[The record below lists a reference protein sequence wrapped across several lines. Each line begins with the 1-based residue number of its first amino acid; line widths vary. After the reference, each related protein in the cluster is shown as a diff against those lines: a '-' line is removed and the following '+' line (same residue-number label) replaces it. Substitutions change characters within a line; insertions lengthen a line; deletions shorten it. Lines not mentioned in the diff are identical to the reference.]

1 MELYTQR
8 HGMRGSKETTYE
20 ISMDAYAMIL
30 NCCEKYYDN
39 LAWKYPETCR
49 FCHSKLSLNREIF
62 DIALKHEIPNLF
74 RKDGCVVAPSSS
86 YNVFDRKTKYDS
98 YDQYS
103 LLDLIEF
110 IALYCRNYEK
120 YYDNECEHSYL
131 VFNNLNTAFLSF
143 QKEINAIFELM
154 GLLYIL
160 TNKKQVE
167 RIIQNSPITKEVE
180 NSINT
185 IQENETKKLLREAI
199 DLHRSHYPEAPKD
212 AAEKIWDAFERLKTY
227 YTSLD
232 KKKSAEK
239 IVNDISN
246 NEQPF
251 ADLFNAEFK
260 ALTDIGNKYRIRH
273 HETDKIDVTDYKH
286 YDYFFNRCLSLIALA
301 IQYLK

>member
-8 HGMRGSKETTYE
+8 HGMRSPLKRTYTISLLSYE
-20 ISMDAYAMIL
+20 ILFNI
-30 NCCEKYYDN
+30 CENYKKNLTHLFSHNSYDDF
-39 LAWKYPETCR
+39 TCSEYLEFNENTFEKR
-49 FCHSKLSLNREIF
+49 IR
-62 DIALKHEIPNLF
+62 LKIPDLFVSDYGRISIPNE
-74 RKDGCVVAPSSS
+74 KDSFNQFA
-86 YNVFDRKTKYDS
+86 
-98 YDQYS
+98 
-103 LLDLIEF
+103 LLDYIEF
-110 IALYCRNYEK
+110 FANNIEDINESWNNERYKNYK
-120 YYDNECEHSYL
+120 YIDCLGTKTVYKD
-131 VFNNLNTAFLSF
+131 F
-143 QKEINAIFELM
+143 QKEINDVFVDA
-154 GLLYIL
+154 GLLYELNNHGYI
-160 TNKKQVE
+160 NRIVE
-167 RIIQNSPITKEVE
+167 NSPLTQEIE

-185 IQENETKKLLREAI
+185 IQEDETRKLLKEAI
-199 DLHRSHYPEAPKD
+199 NLYRSHYLEAPRD

-239 IVNDISN
+239 IVNDMSN

-251 ADLFNAEFK
+251 ADLFDAEFK

>member
-1 MELYTQR
+1 
-8 HGMRGSKETTYE
+8 MRGPKETTYE

-39 LAWKYPETCR
+39 LAWKYPDTCNY
-49 FCHSKLSLNREIF
+49 CHSNLSLDRKIF
-62 DIALKHEIPNLF
+62 DIALENEIPNLF
-74 RKDGCVVAPSSS
+74 RKEGCVVAPSRR

-110 IALYCRNYEK
+110 IALYCNNYEK

-143 QKEINAIFELM
+143 KKEINDIFELM
-154 GLLYIL
+154 GILYIL
-160 TNKKQVE
+160 TDKKQVE

-185 IQENETKKLLREAI
+185 IQENETKKLLCEAI
-199 DLHRSHYPEAPKD
+199 DLHRSHYPEAPRD

-239 IVNDISN
+239 IVNDMSN

-251 ADLFNAEFK
+251 ADLFDAEFK